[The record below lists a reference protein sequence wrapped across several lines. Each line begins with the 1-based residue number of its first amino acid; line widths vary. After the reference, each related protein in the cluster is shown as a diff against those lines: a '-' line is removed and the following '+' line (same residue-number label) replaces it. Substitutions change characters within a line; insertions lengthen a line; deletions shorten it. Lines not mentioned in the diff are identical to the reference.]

1 MILKLEED
9 KKMGKNQVLS
19 IGFNNRLIEIIA
31 LLIFQIQYA
40 RLKNFSVLMEAVF
53 LQLMF
58 VTKKK
63 IAKMVQMR
71 LIVSQV
77 RNYGPH
83 YDGLIAV

>member
-19 IGFNNRLIEIIA
+19 IGFNSRLIEVIA

-40 RLKNFSVLMEAVF
+40 RPKNFSALMEAVF

-58 VTKKK
+58 VTQKK
-63 IAKMVQMR
+63 IAKTVQMR

-77 RNYGPH
+77 RSYVLN
-83 YDGLIAV
+83 